1 MNQNRETRTHAAAR
15 LTDQAPADASTDRAL
30 RLAAREAFAQS
41 GYDGASIRTI
51 TAAAG
56 ANLGAV
62 TYHFGSKR
70 ALYEAV
76 VEDVLGPLADRV
88 VAAATSER
96 APLDRA
102 GDVVRAF
109 FAYFGSNHDVPR
121 LMLQELANGRELPP
135 VAERNM
141 ARMLGAL
148 SAMVQAGQADGSMRA
163 GEARLMALAIVSH
176 PLHLHLV
183 RGPLRSFAS
192 IDIDDPALRERIVE
206 NAVRFVRGGLS
217 AVPNGKIES

>member
-1 MNQNRETRTHAAAR
+1 MNETTGANLPAAADAD
-15 LTDQAPADASTDRAL
+15 TPAAL
-30 RLAAREAFAQS
+30 RRAARAQFAEQ
-41 GYDGASIRTI
+41 GYDGASIRAI

-76 VEDVLGPLADRV
+76 VEDVMGPLADRV
-88 VAAATSER
+88 VAAATAEASPLER
-96 APLDRA
+96 A
-102 GDVVRAF
+102 GGVVRAF
-109 FAYFGSNHDVPR
+109 FAYFGEHHDVPR

-135 VAERNM
+135 PAARNM
-141 ARMLGAL
+141 GRMLGAL
-148 SAMVQAGQADGSMRA
+148 SALVQAGQADGTMRS

-183 RGPLRSFAS
+183 RTQLRSFAS
-192 IDIDDPALRERIVE
+192 LDIDDPALRARLVE
-206 NAVRFVRGGLS
+206 NAVRFVRGGLAAGRPS
-217 AVPNGKIES
+217 GEETP